1 MWTNFFLLFLLT
13 LSPLAL
19 FSFLPKENQKL
30 FKLVLSFSGSYL
42 FSLTLLHILPEIYT
56 NATNPLLIGVFILMG
71 FFLQL
76 ILSFFAQGV
85 EHGHLHHTHKHD
97 LDLPLSI
104 VLSISLHAFL
114 EGNMLIHPFHQ
125 HDTSDNASL
134 MVGLVLHKIPEAFA
148 LLSILYG
155 YHTKRVYALVVFVIY
170 ALLSPLGMMTG
181 NYAYLMEW
189 LTPATMGYVFALI
202 AGNFMHISTIIFFE
216 SSPRHELK
224 TASTMAKIIGAIC
237 AVAFE
242 LNTF

>member
-1 MWTNFFLLFLLT
+1 MWTNFSLLFLLT

-19 FSFLPKENQKL
+19 FSFMPKENQKL

-56 NATNPLLIGVFILMG
+56 NATSPLLVGIFILMG

-85 EHGHLHHTHKHD
+85 EHGHLHHAHKQD
-97 LDLPLSI
+97 LGLPLSI
-104 VLSISLHAFL
+104 VFSISLHAFL

-125 HDTSDNASL
+125 HDMSDNTSL
-134 MVGLVLHKIPEAFA
+134 MVGLILHKIPEAFA

-155 YHTKRVYALVVFVIY
+155 YHTNQVYALGIFVIY

-189 LTPATMGYVFALI
+189 LTPTTMGYVFALI

-216 SSPRHELK
+216 SSPQHELK
-224 TASTMAKIIGAIC
+224 TASTLAKILGAIC

-242 LNTF
+242 LSTF